1 MADYK
6 NIKGFNIQYLD
17 SDPPNPI
24 QGQMWFNS
32 TTQTLKGAEAAT
44 IVDATWASGG
54 SLPSP
59 MYLGT
64 SCGASNTSGMAMTGY
79 SDPSI
84 TYSSAA
90 YQYDGASWTAVA
102 SLNTG
107 KNNASSAKNSPIT
120 TTLNYAGDG
129 PGTYSATN
137 ESWNNTTWTEE
148 ADLNVSGNAATG
160 FGVSSTSAGRAGGQS
175 SVTPPSGP
183 HFTGTEIWNGTSW
196 TEVNNLAASRRYAGG
211 VGTVTAAL
219 YIGGDTDNPSFPGG
233 RITARVESWN
243 GTSWT
248 EIADLNTARYS
259 LGTSGTQTSALA
271 FGGQNPPPYTTLTEF
286 WNGTSW
292 TELNDMAIARRGGTG
307 NGSSSSALSVAG
319 DYPGSP
325 PFLAATEEWSIPESL
340 VKTFTTS

>member
-44 IVDATWASGG
+44 IADATWASGG
-54 SLPSP
+54 SLPTP
-59 MYLGT
+59 MYAGT
-64 SCGASNTSGMAMTGY
+64 GCGTGTTSGMAMTGA
-79 SDPSI
+79 SDGVPLTS
-84 TYSSAA
+84 TA
-90 YQYDGASWTAVA
+90 YQYNGTNWAEVA
-102 SLNTG
+102 ELNTAKTG
-107 KNNASSAKNSPIT
+107 SSSAKNSPIT

-148 ADLNVSGNAATG
+148 ADLNVAGNHATG

-175 SVTPPSGP
+175 TVTPPAGP

-219 YIGGDTDNPSFPGG
+219 FIGGDTDNPSFPGG
-233 RITARVESWN
+233 RYTARVESWN
-243 GTSWT
+243 GTSWS
-248 EIADLNTARYS
+248 EIADLNTGRAYAI
-259 LGTSGTQTSALA
+259 GAGIQTSALA
-271 FGGQNPPPYTTLTEF
+271 IGGGPPSIAITEF
-286 WNGTSW
+286 YNGTAW
-292 TELNDMAIARRGGTG
+292 TEVADLANARQGGTG
-307 NGSSSSALSVAG
+307 NGSSSSALAVAG
-319 DYPGSP
+319 ESPTYP
-325 PFLAATEEWSIPESL
+325 PFLSATEEWTIPESL